1 VLPLTYFL
9 DIVYG
14 VYLGGESLFADPK
27 ALAIVLAWGLA
38 GFLVAMR
45 YFGWTPRER

>member
-9 DIVYG
+9 DVTYG

-27 ALAIVLAWGLA
+27 ALAIVLAWGAAGLA
-38 GFLVAMR
+38 VALRRFSWM
-45 YFGWTPRER
+45 PRER